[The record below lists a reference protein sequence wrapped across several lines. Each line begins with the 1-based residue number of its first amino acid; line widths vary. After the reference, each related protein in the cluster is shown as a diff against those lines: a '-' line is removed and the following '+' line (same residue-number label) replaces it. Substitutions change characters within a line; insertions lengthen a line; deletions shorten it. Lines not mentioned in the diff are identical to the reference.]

1 MAQHSTAPRSN
12 RTSQE
17 TPASHREARSEWAHG
32 GMVFAGVLMMVIGV
46 MSILNG
52 IAGIATDD
60 VYASIGDYAF
70 EFSLTTWGWI
80 HLIIGLAVLG
90 TGYAVIQGHTWAR
103 AVGIALTSL
112 FAIEYFMFLPYA
124 PVWSVICIGIAVFV
138 MWSLATAPESRAHGM

>member
-12 RTSQE
+12 PTSQE
-17 TPASHREARSEWAHG
+17 TPTRHREARAEWAHG

-60 VYASIGDYAF
+60 VYASIGNYAF

-80 HLIIGLAVLG
+80 HLVIGLAVLG

-138 MWSLATAPESRAHGM
+138 MWSLATAPDSHARM